1 MYSKGLVSLS
11 LLLQGLILKI
21 KIKKIYY
28 VIFTLVILFTTYLRF
43 IIIQTYSYIIA
54 ILYFALQTI
63 ITQKLA
69 IIVEISLVKSL
80 DGVDVLIV
88 FV

>member
-43 IIIQTYSYIIA
+43 ITQTYSYIIA

>member
-43 IIIQTYSYIIA
+43 IIQTYSYIIA